1 MINDSI
7 SNRKNTSPIKVCC
20 TSVERQTI
28 FEKAEQCGLSV
39 SNYLRAIGL
48 GMEVTSVIDHRKV
61 DELIRVNG
69 DLGRLGGLL
78 KLWLSNDEKLRL
90 DNKLLLRNQIL
101 DTLAEINN
109 NQAALKDIIQQVVR
123 S

>member
-1 MINDSI
+1 MINDSKP
-7 SNRKNTSPIKVCC
+7 NRKNTPRIKVCC
-20 TSVERQTI
+20 TPVERQTI
-28 FEKAEQCGLSV
+28 FEKAEQCGLSA

-61 DELIRVNG
+61 DGLIRVNG

-78 KLWLSNDEKLRL
+78 KLWLSNDEKLQL
-90 DNKLLLRNQIL
+90 DNKLLLRNRIL

-109 NQAALKDIIQQVVR
+109 NQAALKDIIQQVVK

>member
-1 MINDSI
+1 
-7 SNRKNTSPIKVCC
+7 
-20 TSVERQTI
+20 
-28 FEKAEQCGLSV
+28 LSA

-48 GMEVTSVIDHRKV
+48 GMGVTSIIDHRKV
-61 DELIRVNG
+61 DELVRVNG

-90 DNKLLLRNQIL
+90 DSKLLLKNQIL

-109 NQAALKDIIQQVVR
+109 NQTAIKTIIQQVVR

>member
-1 MINDSI
+1 MINDSKP
-7 SNRKNTSPIKVCC
+7 NRKNTPPIKVCC
-20 TSVERQTI
+20 TPLERQTI
-28 FEKAEQCGLSV
+28 FEKAEQCGLSA

-48 GMEVTSVIDHRKV
+48 GMGVTSVIDHRKV
-61 DELIRVNG
+61 DELVRVNG

-90 DNKLLLRNQIL
+90 DNKQLLRNQIL

-109 NQAALKDIIQQVVR
+109 NQTAIKTIIQRVVR

>member
-1 MINDSI
+1 M
-7 SNRKNTSPIKVCC
+7 
-20 TSVERQTI
+20 
-28 FEKAEQCGLSV
+28 G
-39 SNYLRAIGL
+39 
-48 GMEVTSVIDHRKV
+48 VTSVIDHRKV
-61 DELIRVNG
+61 DELVRVNG

-90 DNKLLLRNQIL
+90 DNKLLLKNQIL

-109 NQAALKDIIQQVVR
+109 NQTAIKTIIQQVVR